1 MLLENRI
8 ALVTGASRGIGKAVS
23 DKLGAEGAC
32 VIGTATSE
40 GGANAITQRFSDAG
54 VKGKG
59 MLLDVT
65 NPDQVSEVIDAITGE
80 YGAVEIL
87 VNNAGITRDNLFMRL
102 KEDEWTDI
110 IDTNLTAVFRV
121 CKACIRPM
129 VKARYGRIVNI
140 GSVVGSTGNPGQ
152 TNYAAAKAGLTGFS
166 KSLARELGSRGITV
180 NTIAP
185 GFIESDMTNE
195 LSDDQ
200 KEALV
205 GSIALGKM
213 GQADDVAHAA
223 VFLASAM
230 GDYVTGQ
237 TLHINGGMFMP

>member
-8 ALVTGASRGIGKAVS
+8 ALVTGASRGIGKAVA
-23 DKLGAEGAC
+23 DRLGTEGAC

-40 GGANAITQRFSDAG
+40 AGAEAISKRFADAG
-54 VKGKG
+54 LKGCG
-59 MLLDVT
+59 MQLDVT
-65 NPDQVSEVIDAITGE
+65 VPEQISSVIEIISDK

-102 KEDEWTDI
+102 KDDEWNDI

-129 VKARYGRIVNI
+129 VKARYGRIINI

-152 TNYAAAKAGLTGFS
+152 TNYAAAKAGLTGFT
-166 KSLARELGSRGITV
+166 KSLARELGSRGVTA

-185 GFIESDMTNE
+185 GFIESDMTDE

-200 KEALV
+200 KEALL

-213 GQADDVAHAA
+213 GQATDVAHAS
-223 VFLASAM
+223 VFLASEM
-230 GDYVTGQ
+230 GDYITGQ
-237 TLHINGGMFMP
+237 TLHVNGGMFMP

>member
-1 MLLENRI
+1 MLLENRV
-8 ALVTGASRGIGKAVS
+8 ALVTGASRGIGKAVA
-23 DKLGAEGAC
+23 DRLGAEGAC

-40 GGANAITQRFSDAG
+40 AGADAITKRFADAG
-54 VKGKG
+54 VKGAG
-59 MLLDVT
+59 MQLDVT
-65 NPDQVSEVIDAITGE
+65 VAEQVSGVIEAITKD

-102 KEDEWTDI
+102 KDDEWTDI

-129 VKARYGRIVNI
+129 VKARYGRIINI

-152 TNYAAAKAGLTGFS
+152 TNYAAAKAGLTGFT
-166 KSLARELGSRGITV
+166 KSLARELGSRGITA

-185 GFIESDMTNE
+185 GFIESDMTDE
-195 LSDDQ
+195 LSDEQ

-213 GQADDVAHAA
+213 GQADDVANAA
-223 VFLASAM
+223 IFLASGM